1 MTDWCPYAEMI
12 TNNATYNERV
22 LLITILII
30 IAIFLQYRQR
40 DITAHAYKEHTA
52 FIRAKREEHTA
63 FVRAKRMQETRMR
76 REREALKRER
86 MAWDR
91 DYKIMCERNRKR

>member
-1 MTDWCPYAEMI
+1 MTDWCPYVEMI

-52 FIRAKREEHTA
+52 FIRAKR
-63 FVRAKRMQETRMR
+63 MQETRMR

-91 DYKIMCERNRKR
+91 DYKIMCERNRRR